1 MSFLDFLR
9 KIGVLRSGTKTWSGD
24 AKERPADDP
33 RDAIEM
39 KEMER
44 KVDDATDSKS
54 DSSSSD
60 SSSF

>member
-1 MSFLDFLR
+1 MSIADFLR

-44 KVDDATDSKS
+44 KVDNATDNGS
-54 DSSSSD
+54 DSSRD